1 MVVEV
6 LFPCTCTIRSCQLLG
21 QGSFGQVWRA
31 VDREKSQQLAVKIYK
46 ATKLKNL
53 DVKKLVETEVRCVS
67 NPSLH
72 SCVVACAPL
81 TPIVTASQ
89 HHENTEAC

>member
-1 MVVEV
+1 MA
-6 LFPCTCTIRSCQLLG
+6 QLLG

-31 VDREKSQQLAVKIYK
+31 VDRDTSKQLAVKIYK

-67 NPSLH
+67 LFA
-72 SCVVACAPL
+72 VDWR
-81 TPIVTASQ
+81 VTVLWRSWSHCGAES
-89 HHENTEAC
+89 